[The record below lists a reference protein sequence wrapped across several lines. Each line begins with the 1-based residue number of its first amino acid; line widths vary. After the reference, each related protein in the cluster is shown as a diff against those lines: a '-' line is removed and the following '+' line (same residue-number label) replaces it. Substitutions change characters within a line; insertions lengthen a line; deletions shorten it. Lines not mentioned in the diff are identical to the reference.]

1 VVTLLDVSAPEAV
14 PETVL
19 SCPFGVLA
27 RARGRPAIARSSVGM
42 VITRSVLLALAAFS
56 LPAAAPGGSELQFTS
71 ALGDQLL
78 QEIPSGEPVEVD
90 AIGSAS
96 EQEVG
101 LQIAGFLRD
110 HGYVVFTLR
119 ATAISPPPDGP
130 LTVIDGG
137 WKWYLEVAPGV
148 R

>member
-1 VVTLLDVSAPEAV
+1 VV
-14 PETVL
+14 
-19 SCPFGVLA
+19 F
-27 RARGRPAIARSSVGM
+27 
-42 VITRSVLLALAAFS
+42 TRSVVLVLAVVS
-56 LPAAAPGGSELQFTS
+56 LPTDASCGSELQFTS
-71 ALGDQLL
+71 VLGDQLL
-78 QEIPSGEPVEVD
+78 REIPIGEAVEVD
-90 AIGSAS
+90 AIGSLS
-96 EQEVG
+96 DQEVG
-101 LQIAGFLRD
+101 LEIAGFLRD